1 MAAMRKAIEAASA
14 EDMGELPMAPPKR
27 GAMPLEDEYSPD
39 AEHKAAF
46 LEMCEALRA
55 GDDAAAW
62 EAYQACKEL
71 G

>member
-1 MAAMRKAIEAASA
+1 MAMGKRLLEEAVG
-14 EDMGELPMAPPKR
+14 EMGEEPMPPSER
-27 GAMPLEDEYSPD
+27 SEAYSPD

-46 LEMCEALRA
+46 FDMCEAIRN
-55 GDDAAAW
+55 GDNEAAW

>member
-1 MAAMRKAIEAASA
+1 MAMGKRLLDEAVGGLDEEPMPPM
-14 EDMGELPMAPPKR
+14 ED
-27 GAMPLEDEYSPD
+27 EDEYSPD

-46 LEMCEALRA
+46 MEMCEAIRA